1 MNLLDTFF
9 NVVDFLVA
17 RFPSGIPQAALN
29 AVRPALVDVL
39 GSLIQDGN
47 LRISAKRR
55 LELQEKRD
63 AGLM

>member
-17 RFPSGIPQAALN
+17 RFPSGIPQ